1 MKFKEQVFLVVF
13 LVSDLFSLDFKIFPT
28 ALILRLDVH
37 TFWQRQLPFESIAVD
52 VLSFIMTVEHFTSS
66 LATSLTVVLTPMD
79 VTPLALLSI
88 FGNCCCCCCWCCCIR
103 LESRQMANRWQYAI
117 CRVRSFKLW
126 LIKSITHRCCDFSM
140 AIKIVNVTCCPCC
153 CRCCC
158 LAGCSF
164 GNWC

>member
-1 MKFKEQVFLVVF
+1 MKFKEHVFLVVF
-13 LVSDLFSLDFKIFPT
+13 LVSNLFSQDFKIFST
-28 ALILRLDVH
+28 ALILRIYVH

-88 FGNCCCCCCWCCCIR
+88 FGNCCCCCIR
-103 LESRQMANRWQYAI
+103 LESRQIANRWQYAI

-140 AIKIVNVTCCPCC
+140 AIKIVNVTCPCC
-153 CRCCC
+153 CCF
-158 LAGCSF
+158 AGCSF